1 LHHLVEL
8 ALMASLNIPFYVT
21 VKQQPP
27 EVVGDSVPHGVESL
41 VAEAVV
47 GVMDEGKAEWRR
59 NI

>member
-1 LHHLVEL
+1 
-8 ALMASLNIPFYVT
+8 MASLNIPFYVT